1 VASSKD
7 SLPIENSQSSA
18 LDSKA
23 EAPDAKAKDSFWTPG
38 RIAITLIAL
47 ALIVWYG
54 IAEWKSKGIQTAG
67 EPLVKTMPGKAP
79 AITAPPAPLVVPLSD
94 ELRNTALQTLDGSSV
109 KLSDFAD
116 KVVVLNIWAVWCG
129 PCRLEMPE
137 LIKMSNEYKARG
149 LVVVG
154 VATSY
159 NEDKPQVKEY
169 VQSKN
174 VPYKVIFDD
183 GTLEASLVEL
193 VHAQSVIPQSFIISR
208 DGRIVRHFQGFSPA
222 STPQSMRQAI
232 ENALND

>member
-1 VASSKD
+1 MASSEDLSKD
-7 SLPIENSQSSA
+7 NEDGSSTDSNS
-18 LDSKA
+18 
-23 EAPDAKAKDSFWTPG
+23 KDSFWTPG
-38 RIAITLIAL
+38 RIVITLIAF

-54 IAEWKSKGIQTAG
+54 IAEWRSKGTTAADG
-67 EPLVKTMPGKAP
+67 PVVKTVPAKAP
-79 AITAPPAPLVVPLSD
+79 VITAAAPPVVPMP
-94 ELRNTALQTLDGSSV
+94 EQLRNTVLQTLDGSSL

-154 VATSY
+154 LATSY

-169 VQSKN
+169 VQLKN
-174 VPYKVIFDD
+174 IPYKVIFDD

-208 DGRIVRHFQGFSPA
+208 DSRIVRHFQGFSPA